1 MAEEENGAAPARNPR
16 ADAFPK
22 ELRVMIAIP
31 AHGRT
36 LYVNCAMALANLVG
50 VFAAQRVPY
59 RMHSIADAIIGRARN
74 SIAAE
79 FLADDKNWTHLVML
93 DSDVGFNPRD
103 LLRMIAFNKDVVGCA
118 LPKRQYDTTAIP
130 AAGVKSWDEAQAYM
144 ARFTADLLLDE
155 DHQMQATSGFV
166 QARHVATA
174 VMVVKRRVFETMI
187 EKNAV
192 QKIQPDVE
200 LQAGRAEKFYG
211 FFEPMVD
218 PETRSYVGE
227 DFAFCRRWREICG
240 GEIWCDL
247 QGEYVHTGPYD
258 FRGNIL
264 KTIQARGGRIDRKT
278 PGSAANG

>member
-1 MAEEENGAAPARNPR
+1 MAEEENGTTGTSRTAG
-16 ADAFPK
+16 FPK
-22 ELRVMIAIP
+22 EIRVMIAIP
-31 AHGRT
+31 AHART
-36 LYVNCAMALANLVG
+36 VYVNCAMAMANLVG
-50 VFAAQRVPY
+50 VFASQRVPY

-103 LLRMIAFNKDVVGCA
+103 ILRMIAFNKDVVGCA
-118 LPKRQYDTTAIP
+118 LPKRQYDATAIP
-130 AAGVKSWDEAQAYM
+130 EAGVKSWDEAEAYM

-155 DHQMQATSGFV
+155 GQQMQATNGFV
-166 QARHVATA
+166 QARHIATA
-174 VMVVKRRVFETMI
+174 VMVVKRQVFETMI

-200 LQAGRAEKFYG
+200 LQPGRADKFYG
-211 FFEPMVD
+211 FFETMVD
-218 PETRSYVGE
+218 PETRTYVGE
-227 DFAFCRRWREICG
+227 DFAFCRRWRDICG

-264 KTIQARGGRIDRKT
+264 KTIRTRGGRIDRKT
-278 PGSAANG
+278 VGAAANG